1 MKIDPKDEEV
11 DYDGHEHKWEFVN
24 IESTSDYSGA
34 PEYAYKLYRCR
45 ICGVATSILISAE
58 EEYLYG

>member
-24 IESTSDYSGA
+24 IESTSDYSGG

-45 ICGVATSILISAE
+45 ICGVETSILYE
-58 EEYLYG
+58 